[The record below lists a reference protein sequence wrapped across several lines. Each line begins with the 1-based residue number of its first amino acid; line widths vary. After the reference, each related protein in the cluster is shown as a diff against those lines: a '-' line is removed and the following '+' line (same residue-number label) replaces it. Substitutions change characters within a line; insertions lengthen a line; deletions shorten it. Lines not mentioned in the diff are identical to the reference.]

1 VNSIIFSTI
10 IALLSHCF
18 FSVLFLLCIK
28 KNAPKYLW
36 LLFVVIPIP
45 FLGTLLGATFGF
57 DNTIIRM
64 LFSAA
69 SFFLVG
75 PLLYF
80 YCKSILCKSI
90 KKTTVLLHSIPF
102 LLFTA
107 LLINFAPPPAPFA
120 NNEFV
125 TQILQS
131 SNKAKL
137 PKHFLTFCITLSN
150 MFYSV
155 LIIQLIRKS
164 KLKVKEFYSTSN
176 YSVTLQW
183 LQWLTVFFV
192 LLTITSFIEK
202 AYPGSEK
209 YIPYVKQLGPF
220 SSLLFVFFLS
230 AFGFQQNVL
239 SELCVENICIDKE
252 INKKELVE
260 ENTEKLVEK
269 NFCNLEEKLNQYMI
283 KDKAFLK
290 ENLRLSDVSKAMDVS
305 TNELSFYINHTYQK
319 NFYKY
324 VNDFRIAHACKL
336 LKDET
341 YNKYTIVAIGFESGF
356 NSKSTFNQVFKEQ
369 VNQTPS
375 AYRKTG

>member
-1 VNSIIFSTI
+1 MNSVVFSTI

-28 KNAPKYLW
+28 KNTPKYLC

-57 DNTIIRM
+57 DTIIIRM

-69 SFFLVG
+69 SFFLIG

-80 YCKSILCKSI
+80 YCKSILCKTI
-90 KKTTVLLHSIPF
+90 QKKTLFLHSIPF
-102 LLFTA
+102 LLFSI
-107 LLINFAPPPAPFA
+107 LLINVAPPPAPFGD
-120 NNEFV
+120 NDFV
-125 TQILQS
+125 SQILQA
-131 SNKAKL
+131 SNKVKL
-137 PKHFLTFCITLSN
+137 PKYFLTTCITLSN
-150 MFYSV
+150 IFYSV

-164 KLKVKEFYSTSN
+164 KLKVKEFYSVIN

-183 LQWLTVFFV
+183 LQWLAVFFV
-192 LLTITSFIEK
+192 LLAITSFIEK

-209 YIPYVKQLGPF
+209 AIPYVKQLGPV

-239 SELCVENICIDKE
+239 SELCAERLSEEKSIIKAEKVHEVIPQKE
-252 INKKELVE
+252 
-260 ENTEKLVEK
+260 EK
-269 NFCNLEEKLNQYMI
+269 NFNALEMKMEEYMI
-283 KDKAFLK
+283 GEQAFLN
-290 ENLRLSDVSKAMDVS
+290 ENLRLSDVSKAMEVS
-305 TNELSFYINHTYQK
+305 TNQLSFFINSTYQK

-369 VNQTPS
+369 TNLTPS
-375 AYRKTG
+375 AYRKVG

>member
-1 VNSIIFSTI
+1 
-10 IALLSHCF
+10 
-18 FSVLFLLCIK
+18 VLFLLCIK

-45 FLGTLLGATFGF
+45 FIGTLLGSAFGF
-57 DNTIIRM
+57 DNLYIRI

-80 YCKSILCKSI
+80 YCKSILCKPI
-90 KKTTVLLHSIPF
+90 KKTTLILHGIPF
-102 LLFTA
+102 LLFSV
-107 LLINFAPPPAPFA
+107 LLINFAPPPAPFGD
-120 NNEFV
+120 NEFV
-125 TQILQS
+125 KQILQS
-131 SNKAKL
+131 SNKGKL
-137 PKHFLTFCITLSN
+137 PKHFLTSCIAFSN

-164 KLKVKEFYSTSN
+164 KLKVKEFYSVSN

-183 LQWLTVFFV
+183 LQWLAVFFV
-192 LLTITSFIEK
+192 FLAITSFVEK
-202 AYPGSEK
+202 SYPGSEK
-209 YIPYVKQLGPF
+209 SIPYVKQLGPL
-220 SSLLFVFFLS
+220 SSLFFVFFLS

-239 SELCVENICIDKE
+239 SELCVEIICEEKE
-252 INKKELVE
+252 LNKEVVIKENKKLV
-260 ENTEKLVEK
+260 KK
-269 NFCNLEEKLNQYMI
+269 DFHDLEERLNKYMI
-283 KDKAFLK
+283 NGEAFLN
-290 ENLRLSDVSKAMDVS
+290 ENLRLSDVSKEMNIS
-305 TNELSFYINHTYQK
+305 TNELSFFINQTYQK

-341 YNKYTIVAIGFESGF
+341 YNKFTIVAIGFESGF

-369 VNQTPS
+369 TNQTPS

>member
-1 VNSIIFSTI
+1 VFSSI

-18 FSVLFLLCIK
+18 FSVLFLVCLK
-28 KNAPKYLW
+28 KDAPKYLW

-45 FLGTLLGATFGF
+45 FSGTLLGSIYGF
-57 DNTIIRM
+57 DNTLIRM
-64 LFSAA
+64 VFSAA

-80 YCKSILCKSI
+80 YCKSILCESVK
-90 KKTTVLLHSIPF
+90 KKTVFFHNIPF
-102 LLFTA
+102 LLFSI
-107 LLINFAPPPAPFA
+107 LLLSFAPPPAPFGD
-120 NNEFV
+120 NEFV
-125 TQILQS
+125 TQIFQS

-137 PKHFLTFCITLSN
+137 PKHFLTSCIALSN
-150 MFYSV
+150 ICYSV

-164 KLKVKEFYSTSN
+164 KLKVREFYSASN
-176 YSVTLQW
+176 YSITLQW
-183 LQWLTVFFV
+183 LQLLAVFFV
-192 LLTITSFIEK
+192 LLAITSFIEK

-209 YIPYVKQLGPF
+209 AIPFVKQLGPL

-239 SELCVENICIDKE
+239 SELCSEKKNNNQEMNAQVGE
-252 INKKELVE
+252 NKKLH
-260 ENTEKLVEK
+260 NKEKS
-269 NFCNLEEKLNQYMI
+269 FDYLEAQLNQYMVI
-283 KDKAFLK
+283 EKAFLS
-290 ENLRLSDVSKAMDVS
+290 ENLRLSDVAKKMDLS
-305 TNELSFYINHTYQK
+305 TNDLSYFINQTYQK

-336 LKDET
+336 LKDES
-341 YNKYTIVAIGFESGF
+341 YRKYTIVAIGFESGF

-369 VNQTPS
+369 TNLTPS